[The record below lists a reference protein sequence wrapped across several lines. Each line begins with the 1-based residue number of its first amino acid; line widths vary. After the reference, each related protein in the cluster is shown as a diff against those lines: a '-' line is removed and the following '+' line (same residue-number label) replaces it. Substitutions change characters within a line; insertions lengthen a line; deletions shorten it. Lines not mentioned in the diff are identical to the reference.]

1 MRWKRLDRLEDRIA
15 PAAIVRPYQPFT
27 DSEVLAYVTGRDL
40 LGGSPL
46 ITEPGGVL
54 VRIPLG
60 HGADP
65 QVVVDQLAARADVAW
80 ASPNYVYAVGP
91 GEFIPNDPL
100 FSQQYHLS
108 KIQSPAAWDVTT
120 GSSNVIVAVA
130 DDGLAISHPDI
141 APNVWS
147 NTKETPGN
155 GIDDDANGFID
166 DVNGWDFEG
175 DDNNVNPENGD
186 THGTHVAGIIG
197 ARTNNAAGVAGV
209 AGGGVRIMPIRWV
222 GNGVGTGT
230 SADCVSALTYAADNG
245 AKIVNMSHTFDG
257 FVGDAAVTT
266 AVNYAYGKGLLLINS
281 AGNNDQADPSR
292 GAFTQ
297 ILFTAATDS
306 NDQRTAFSNYGKY
319 IDVSA
324 PGMNVLSTTIDSGV
338 FSYRMISG
346 TSMASPNAAGVAALI
361 WSAHPAWTRDQV
373 AAQLIGSADRIDELN
388 PGFEGQ
394 LGNGRVNAA
403 RGVSSTIQPPRVILE
418 GGLPAEG
425 GFTTTRNFTIGFDT
439 PLRFDPA
446 TVSASSFE
454 LRGDGA
460 DNTFGTADDTLKTL
474 VINGGA
480 TYRMGT
486 DGFAITFTGNL
497 AYDRYRFTAKAA
509 VLKDPFGQS
518 LDGDSDGAAG
528 GDFTRTF
535 RVSVSS
541 IQGRVYE
548 DLDNSLLF
556 GTTFDA
562 PLPGWTA
569 FIDSNG
575 NGQLDNGE
583 PVAVTDGVGTYS
595 FLDLSPGT
603 YTVRRVTSAGWTD
616 NRPSSGFYSVT
627 LASSTSTSTANHF
640 GQQRTNA
647 AYGRTHEDLDGSGA
661 RESADPNLA
670 GVTVFLDSNNNG
682 VADTTQAIRS
692 SVDVPKSLTFGT
704 VTSVLTVS
712 GVSGPITDL
721 DVNLSI
727 QHTSIVDL
735 SLTLIAPGGRRVL
748 LMAGTGGETDNL
760 SGTVFDD
767 EATLSVSSGVAP
779 FSGRFRPASRLVDFD
794 GMDPNGTWALEVVDD
809 SGIGQAG
816 SLTSWSLTIGGGES
830 ITNSDSNGLILLTA
844 VPNGTGIVR
853 AQPLSGW
860 RPASPASGAATVSV
874 GPGPALAIHF
884 GQWRQ
889 NAAYGRFFNDA
900 NGNAAADSGET
911 ALSNWRAYAD
921 RNGNGA
927 FDAPVVNK
935 ASTNVP
941 RTIANMATTTSSM
954 TVAGIPDPITDID
967 VNLSINHAH
976 TVDII
981 VTLIAPDGRR
991 VLLWDRVG
999 TDFDDFTGTIL
1010 DDEAST
1016 AIDAGTAPYTGRFR
1030 PQEPLSLLDG
1040 SIANGVWRLEVID
1053 TFASYSGTIDSW
1065 SLDFETAE
1073 PSAISASHGG
1083 YAIANLTG
1091 PTTIRR
1097 VLQPGWGGTQPA
1109 ADSYPLSFTAGDT
1122 VTGLAFGQ
1130 RQVPPRVAS
1139 IIINDGSAQRS
1150 RVTSLTI
1157 AFDRAVTFSNGLTQA
1172 FQLTRTG
1179 PGSPTGAISFIA
1191 DSAASTS
1198 SRTVVTLSFPP
1209 LSDGNYQLSVIAIQV
1224 LENGIALD
1232 GDGNGSAG
1240 GNASFT
1246 FHRLFGDSDGDRTI
1260 TAADFLA
1267 FRLMFLSNNP
1277 VFDFDGDGQVGPGD
1291 FLQFR
1296 LRFLTTI

>member
-1 MRWKRLDRLEDRIA
+1 MRWKRLTRLEDRIA

-27 DSEVLAYVTGRDL
+27 DTEVLAYVTGRDL

-46 ITEPGGVL
+46 LTESGGAL
-54 VRIPLG
+54 VRIPLKPG
-60 HGADP
+60 TDP
-65 QVVVDQLAARADVAW
+65 IDFVQQLAIRPDVAW
-80 ASPNYVYAVGP
+80 SSPNYVFAVGT
-91 GEFIPNDPL
+91 GEFVPNDPQY
-100 FSQQYHLS
+100 SQQYHLS
-108 KIQSPAAWDVTT
+108 KIQAAAAWDVTT
-120 GSSNVIVAVA
+120 GSSALVVAVA

-141 APNVWS
+141 APNVWT

-155 GIDDDANGFID
+155 GIDDDGNGFID
-166 DVNGWDFEG
+166 DVNGWDFVG
-175 DDNNVNPENGD
+175 SDNNVNPENGD

-197 ARTNNAAGVAGV
+197 ARTNNADGVAGV

-245 AKIVNMSHTFDG
+245 ARIVNMSHTFDG
-257 FVGDAAVTT
+257 FFGDAAVTI

-281 AGNNDQADPSR
+281 AGNNDEADPAR

-324 PGMNVLSTTIDSGV
+324 PGMNVLSTTIDNGV
-338 FSYRMISG
+338 FNYRMISG

-373 AAQLIGSADRIDELN
+373 AAQLIGSGDRIDELN
-388 PGFEGQ
+388 PGFEGA
-394 LGNGRVNAA
+394 LGTGRVNAA
-403 RGVSSTIQPPRVILE
+403 RGVSGSIMPPRVVLE
-418 GGLPAEG
+418 SGLPAEG
-425 GFTTTRNFTIGFDT
+425 GFTTARNFTINFEV

-446 TVSASSFE
+446 TVTAAGFE

-474 VINGGA
+474 IVNGGA

-486 DGFAITFTGNL
+486 DGIAITFSGNL
-497 AYDRYRFTAKAA
+497 AYDRYRFTAKASI
-509 VLKDPFGQS
+509 LKDPFGQS
-518 LDGDSDGAAG
+518 LDGDNDGTAG
-528 GDFTRTF
+528 ADFARTF
-535 RVSVSS
+535 RVAVSS

-556 GTTFDA
+556 GASTDA
-562 PLPGWTA
+562 TLPGWTA
-569 FIDSNG
+569 YIDANN

-583 PVAVTDGVGTYS
+583 LTAVSDNTGTYS
-595 FLDLSPGT
+595 FLDLSAGT
-603 YTVRRVTSAGWTD
+603 YIVRRVTPSGWTD
-616 NRPSSGFYSVT
+616 NRPASGFYSVT
-627 LASSTSTSTANHF
+627 LGSSTSTSTANHF

-647 AYGRTHEDLDGSGA
+647 VYGRTYEDLDGNGA

-670 GVTVFLDSNNNG
+670 GVTVFLDVNNNG
-682 VADTTQAIRS
+682 VADTAQAVRNAT
-692 SVDVPKSLTFGT
+692 DVPKFLTFGT
-704 VTSVLTVS
+704 VTSSLAVS

-721 DVNLSI
+721 DVNVSV
-727 QHTSIVDL
+727 QHPAVGD
-735 SLTLIAPGGRRVL
+735 LTLTLVAPGGRRVL
-748 LMAGTGGETDNL
+748 LMAGAGGESDDLT
-760 SGTVFDD
+760 GTIFDD
-767 EATLSVSSGVAP
+767 EATTAVASGDTP
-779 FSGRFRPASRLVDFD
+779 FAGRYRPVSRLVDFD
-794 GMDPNGTWALEVVDD
+794 GLDPNGTWSLEIIDN
-809 SGIGQAG
+809 SGIGAGG
-816 SLTSWSLTIGGGES
+816 SLTGWSLVIGGGEP
-830 ITNSDSNGLILLTA
+830 ITSSDSIGLVLLTA
-844 VPNGTGIVR
+844 VPNGTSTVR
-853 AQPLSGW
+853 ALPPSGW
-860 RPASPASGAATVSV
+860 RPATPPSGAVTVSV
-874 GPGPALAIHF
+874 GSGPATGVHF

-889 NAAYGRFFNDA
+889 NAAYGRFYNDA
-900 NGNAAADSGET
+900 NGNAAADPGESSL
-911 ALSNWRAYAD
+911 ANWRAYAD
-921 RNGNGA
+921 RNGNGT
-927 FDAPVVNK
+927 FDAPVVNR

-954 TVAGIPDPITDID
+954 TVSGIADLITDVD
-967 VNLSINHAH
+967 VNVSISHAH
-976 TVDII
+976 TVDVI

-999 TDFDDFTGTIL
+999 TDLNDFTGTIL

-1030 PQEPLSLLDG
+1030 PQQPLSLLDG
-1040 SIANGVWRLEVID
+1040 SSANGVWRLEVID

-1073 PSAISASHGG
+1073 PSALSATHGG
-1083 YAIANLTG
+1083 YVIPNLAG
-1091 PTTIRR
+1091 STTIRR
-1097 VLQPGWGGTQPA
+1097 VLQAGWGSTQPD
-1109 ADSYPLSFTAGDT
+1109 ADSYPQSFNAGDT

-1130 RQVPPRVAS
+1130 RQIPPRIATFGV
-1139 IIINDGSAQRS
+1139 NDGSAQRS
-1150 RVTSLTI
+1150 QVSSLTVT
-1157 AFDRAVTFSNGLTQA
+1157 FDRAVTFTNGVMSA
-1172 FQLTRTG
+1172 FTLTRTG
-1179 PGSPTGAISFIA
+1179 PGSPTGAIAFTV
-1191 DSAASTS
+1191 DSTASTS

-1209 LSDGNYQLSVIAIQV
+1209 LSDGNYQLSVSATQV
-1224 LENGIALD
+1224 SENGVALD
-1232 GDGNGSAG
+1232 GDGNGTAG

-1260 TAADFLA
+1260 TTADFLA
-1267 FRLMFLSNNP
+1267 FRLMFLTGSP
-1277 VFDFDGDGQVGPGD
+1277 VFDFDGDGIVGPGD